1 MTFSKLLAQSLIW
14 RGFYFISLFGVNVM
28 LSRTLQA
35 SGSGILFYIVNTFF
49 IIQLVASVSLENG
62 ITFFSA
68 GKHIASSRLFWLCLF
83 WTFIIVILQL
93 VVFFVL
99 NGHWIEE
106 TTAKYA
112 FFYITGSLL
121 ITYTSNLYY
130 AEGNFVVPNI
140 ILSLFNVVFVVFLLF
155 QNQVLGGDSSSRITT
170 FYFVLFLLQGVSIA
184 LAYLV
189 QNQCWREFALP
200 HANEI
205 KQFFRYSLT
214 VLLFN
219 VLLFLVYRV
228 DYYFVRYSPV
238 CTTTDLGNYI
248 QASKLG
254 QMLLVVP
261 QIIGSAVYP
270 QVSSGKEIKIVSRI
284 ILLLMKLIVLLF
296 FVLFLLVFFLGKW
309 LFPFLLGHTFQQVQ
323 TPFLLLLPGIYSLAI
338 ISFVSNF
345 FSGQGNVRISV
356 RAAFIALLVV
366 VIGDFIFVSRW
377 GVIAA
382 AIVSSIG
389 YWVMFMPYWFQFK
402 KIANVFFQDF
412 FRLNK
417 EDISLV
423 KEMFGKGK
431 KSKNNANE

>member
-14 RGFYFISLFGVNVM
+14 RGFYFITLFGVNVM

-49 IIQLVASVSLENG
+49 IVQLAASVSLENG

-83 WTFIIVILQL
+83 WTAIIVVLQL
-93 VVFFVL
+93 VVFFIL
-99 NGHWIEE
+99 NEHFIDQ
-106 TTAKYA
+106 TKAKYA

-121 ITYTSNLYY
+121 ITYTSNLFY
-130 AEGNFVVPNI
+130 AERNFVVPNI
-140 ILSLFNVVFVVFLLF
+140 ILSFFNVVFVVFLLF
-155 QNQVLGGDSSSRITT
+155 QNQVSVEDNSSHITT
-170 FYFVLFLLQGVSIA
+170 FYFALFLLQGLSIA
-184 LAYLV
+184 LAYLI

-200 HANEI
+200 HKKEI

-219 VLLFLVYRV
+219 VLLFFVYRV

-238 CTTTDLGNYI
+238 CTTSDLGNYI

-270 QVSSGKEIKIVSRI
+270 QVSSGKEVTSVSRA
-284 ILLLMKLIVLLF
+284 ILWLMKLIALLF
-296 FVLFLLVFFLGKW
+296 FVLFCLIFFIGKW
-309 LFPFLLGHTFQQVQ
+309 LFPLLLGNTFQQVQ
-323 TPFLLLLPGIYSLAI
+323 IPFLLLLPGIYSLAI

-345 FSGQGNVRISV
+345 FSGQGNVKISV
-356 RAAFIALLVV
+356 RAAFIALIVV
-366 VIGDFIFVSRW
+366 VLGDLIFVSKW
-377 GVIAA
+377 GIVAA

-402 KIANVFFQDF
+402 KIANLSFRDF
-412 FRLNK
+412 FKLNK
-417 EDISLV
+417 EDVLLL
-423 KEMFGKGK
+423 KEMFAKEK
-431 KSKNNANE
+431 RT